1 MKYRLT
7 KPRAWCLFTRSRKF
21 GPGFRTRALACYTS
35 ISVIISAATKSTN
48 LQVRELFSH
57 GLVALLE
64 LRDAALL
71 VVLGGL
77 QVLDLAVLL
86 VATAGMKE
94 GVVASGKSLAEALV
108 VDTVLQAVY

>member
-1 MKYRLT
+1 M
-7 KPRAWCLFTRSRKF
+7 
-21 GPGFRTRALACYTS
+21 
-35 ISVIISAATKSTN
+35 
-48 LQVRELFSH
+48 
-57 GLVALLE
+57 LE
-64 LRDAALL
+64 LRDAALF

-108 VDTVLQAVY
+108 VDTVVQAILQSPVLSQPLVTNFGKTSDGVSAVWLNLV